1 MPLLAALLLL
11 NAPAV
16 QAPLDPYVEATSLLK
31 EIRAA
36 KSIEVRHVDGDTVL
50 AKRVFKVTDSKET
63 TIGASLLAVLQA
75 DFLKARND
83 SLPMCGFHADV
94 AIVTKVK
101 RTLKTELCFG
111 CGVVQVEIP
120 GPPMRR
126 QLSWMMNDRE
136 AVKKAVHELYPGIK
150 LGK

>member
-11 NAPAV
+11 QTPT
-16 QAPLDPYVEATSLLK
+16 DPYAEATALLK
-31 EIRAA
+31 EMRAA
-36 KSIEVRHVDGDTVL
+36 KSVEVRHVDGDTVL
-50 AKRVFKVTDSKET
+50 TRKAFTVAAKDSAPATD
-63 TIGASLLAVLQA
+63 LLAALQG

-83 SLPMCGFHADV
+83 TLPMCGFHADV
-94 AIVTKVK
+94 AIVTRGK
-101 RTLKTELCFG
+101 RTLKTEFCFG

-126 QLSWMMNDRE
+126 QLSWLMNDRDAMKR
-136 AVKKAVHELYPGIK
+136 AVWAIYPGIK

>member
-1 MPLLAALLLL
+1 M
-11 NAPAV
+11 
-16 QAPLDPYVEATSLLK
+16 DPYAEATALLK
-31 EIRAA
+31 EMRAA
-36 KSIEVRHVDGDTVL
+36 KSVEVRHVDGDTVL
-50 AKRVFKVTDSKET
+50 SRRVFKAVDSKT
-63 TIGASLLAVLQA
+63 PTPGANLLAFLQA

-94 AIVTKVK
+94 AIVTRGK

-126 QLSWMMNDRE
+126 QLSWTMNDRE
-136 AVKKAVHELYPGIK
+136 GMKKAVHELYPGIK
-150 LGK
+150 LGG